1 MDFLSDS
8 NELAAT
14 DVMNFVREAIQR
26 YNNLKD
32 LILEKLLE
40 GTIYTFLIDLT
51 IFLAFPTIRNLKITR
66 SVLWILG
73 EYCDT
78 KENILEFMTELRKS
92 IGEVSCCF
100 HNKSNKIC

>member
-40 GTIYTFLIDLT
+40 GKIVAMKSTHSTKILI
-51 IFLAFPTIRNLKITR
+51 
-66 SVLWILG
+66 S
-73 EYCDT
+73 
-78 KENILEFMTELRKS
+78 
-92 IGEVSCCF
+92 
-100 HNKSNKIC
+100 